1 MMSQDLPKPGKLK
14 LLVVDDHELMLG
26 GIIDTLRRKY
36 PEAEAEI
43 LTAKTF
49 ESALEQLERFPLD
62 LVIVDLSIP
71 EASEKTAKSE
81 NTAKIDTGIKLLQTV
96 MKQYPNLNLVVLST
110 YLKALVRI
118 KDEIDEH
125 KGGFTV
131 VDKGFSGQV
140 MLTRVDWALQRLTH
154 TKDLNMLE
162 GEVKPEWLEVLT
174 LAFHEE
180 LQDRAIAERMHKSE
194 RTVVHYWTKIRDVLG
209 VYPEDG
215 KNLRIQTEMRARE
228 EGFID

>member
-1 MMSQDLPKPGKLK
+1 MTQDLPKSRKRK

-36 PEAEAEI
+36 PEAEI
-43 LTAKTF
+43 LTAQTF
-49 ESALEQLERFPLD
+49 QSALEQLERFQLD

-71 EASEKTAKSE
+71 EDSE

-140 MLTRVDWALQRLTH
+140 MLTRVDWALQGLTH
-154 TKDLNMLE
+154 TKDLNMLK
-162 GEVKPEWLEVLT
+162 GEVKPEWLELLT

-180 LQDRAIAERMHKSE
+180 LQDKAIAGRMHKSE

-209 VYPEDG
+209 VYPEGG

>member
-1 MMSQDLPKPGKLK
+1 MMTQDLPKSRKRK

-36 PEAEAEI
+36 PEAEI
-43 LTAKTF
+43 LTAQTF
-49 ESALEQLERFPLD
+49 QSALEQLERFQLD

-71 EASEKTAKSE
+71 EDSE

-140 MLTRVDWALQRLTH
+140 MLTRVDWALQGLTH
-154 TKDLNMLE
+154 TKDLNMLK
-162 GEVKPEWLEVLT
+162 GEVKPEWLELLT

-180 LQDRAIAERMHKSE
+180 LQDKAIAGRMHKSE

-209 VYPEDG
+209 VYPEGG

>member
-1 MMSQDLPKPGKLK
+1 MTQDLPKSRKRK

-36 PEAEAEI
+36 PEAEI
-43 LTAKTF
+43 LTAQTF
-49 ESALEQLERFPLD
+49 QSALEQLERFQLD

-71 EASEKTAKSE
+71 EDSE
-81 NTAKIDTGIKLLQTV
+81 NTAKIETGIKLLQIV

-125 KGGFTV
+125 NGGFTL

-140 MLTRVDWALQRLTH
+140 MLTRVEWALQGLTH
-154 TKDLNMLE
+154 TKDLKMLK
-162 GEVKPEWLEVLT
+162 GEVKPEWLELLT

-180 LQDRAIAERMHKSE
+180 LQDKAIAGRMHKSE

-209 VYPEDG
+209 VYPEGG

>member
-36 PEAEAEI
+36 PEAEI
-43 LTAKTF
+43 LTAQTF
-49 ESALEQLERFPLD
+49 QSALEQLERFQLD

-71 EASEKTAKSE
+71 EASE
-81 NTAKIDTGIKLLQTV
+81 NTAKIDTGIKLLQIV

-140 MLTRVDWALQRLTH
+140 MLTRVDWALQGLTH
-154 TKDLNMLE
+154 TKDLKMLK
-162 GEVKPEWLEVLT
+162 GEVKPEWLEVIT

-180 LQDRAIAERMHKSE
+180 LQDKAIAERMKIAP

-215 KNLRIQTEMRARE
+215 KNLRIKTEMRARE

>member
-1 MMSQDLPKPGKLK
+1 MMTQDLPKSRKRK

-36 PEAEAEI
+36 PEAEI
-43 LTAKTF
+43 LTAQTF
-49 ESALEQLERFPLD
+49 QSALEQLERFQLD

-71 EASEKTAKSE
+71 EASE
-81 NTAKIDTGIKLLQTV
+81 NTAKIETGIKLLQIV

-125 KGGFTV
+125 NGGFTL

-140 MLTRVDWALQRLTH
+140 MLTRVDWALQGLTH
-154 TKDLNMLE
+154 TKDLNMLK
-162 GEVKPEWLEVLT
+162 GEVKPEWLELLT

-180 LQDRAIAERMHKSE
+180 LQDKAIAGRMHKSE

-209 VYPEDG
+209 VYPEGG

>member
-1 MMSQDLPKPGKLK
+1 MMSQDLPKPRKRK

-36 PEAEAEI
+36 PEAEI
-43 LTAKTF
+43 LTAQTF
-49 ESALEQLERFPLD
+49 QSALEQLERFQLD

-71 EASEKTAKSE
+71 EASE
-81 NTAKIDTGIKLLQTV
+81 NTAKIDTGIKLLQIV

-125 KGGFTV
+125 NGGFTV

-140 MLTRVDWALQRLTH
+140 MLTRVDWALQGLTH
-154 TKDLNMLE
+154 TKDLNMLK
-162 GEVKPEWLEVLT
+162 GEVKPEWLELLT
-174 LAFHEE
+174 LAFHEK
-180 LQDRAIAERMHKSE
+180 LKDKAIAGRMHKSE

-209 VYPEDG
+209 VYPEGG

>member
-1 MMSQDLPKPGKLK
+1 MSQDLAKPGKRK

-26 GIIDTLRRKY
+26 GIIDTLRGKY
-36 PEAEAEI
+36 PEAEI
-43 LTAKTF
+43 LTAQTF
-49 ESALEQLERFPLD
+49 QSALEQLERFQFD

-71 EASEKTAKSE
+71 EASGKTAKIE
-81 NTAKIDTGIKLLQTV
+81 TGIKLLQIV

-125 KGGFTV
+125 KGGFTL

-154 TKDLNMLE
+154 TKDLNMLK

>member
-1 MMSQDLPKPGKLK
+1 MTQDLPKPGKRK

-36 PEAEAEI
+36 PEAEI
-43 LTAKTF
+43 LTAQTF
-49 ESALEQLERFPLD
+49 QSALEQLERFQLD

-71 EASEKTAKSE
+71 EASE

-140 MLTRVDWALQRLTH
+140 MLTRVDWALQGLTH
-154 TKDLNMLE
+154 TKDLNMLK
-162 GEVKPEWLEVLT
+162 GEVKPEWLELLT

-209 VYPEDG
+209 VYPEGG

>member
-1 MMSQDLPKPGKLK
+1 MSQDLPKPGKLK

-26 GIIDTLRRKY
+26 GIIDPLRRKY
-36 PEAEAEI
+36 PEAEI
-43 LTAKTF
+43 LTAQTF

-62 LVIVDLSIP
+62 LVVIDLSIP
-71 EASEKTAKSE
+71 EASGKTAKIE
-81 NTAKIDTGIKLLQTV
+81 TGIKLLQIV

-140 MLTRVDWALQRLTH
+140 MLTRVDWALQGLTH
-154 TKDLNMLE
+154 TKDLKMLK

>member
-1 MMSQDLPKPGKLK
+1 MMTQDLPKSRKRK

-36 PEAEAEI
+36 PEAEI
-43 LTAKTF
+43 LTAQTF
-49 ESALEQLERFPLD
+49 QSALEQLERFQLD

-71 EASEKTAKSE
+71 EDSE
-81 NTAKIDTGIKLLQTV
+81 NTAKIETGIKLLQIV

-125 KGGFTV
+125 NGGFTL

-140 MLTRVDWALQRLTH
+140 MLTRVEWALQGLTH
-154 TKDLNMLE
+154 TKDLKMLK
-162 GEVKPEWLEVLT
+162 GEVKPEWLELLT

-180 LQDRAIAERMHKSE
+180 LQDKAIAGRMHKSE

-209 VYPEDG
+209 VYPEGG

>member
-36 PEAEAEI
+36 PEAEI
-43 LTAKTF
+43 LTAQTF
-49 ESALEQLERFPLD
+49 QSALEQLERFQLD

-71 EASEKTAKSE
+71 EASE
-81 NTAKIDTGIKLLQTV
+81 NTAKIDTGIKLLQIV

-140 MLTRVDWALQRLTH
+140 MLTRVDWALQGLTH
-154 TKDLNMLE
+154 TKDLKMLK

>member
-1 MMSQDLPKPGKLK
+1 MSQDLPKPGKRK

-36 PEAEAEI
+36 PEAEI
-43 LTAKTF
+43 LTAQTF
-49 ESALEQLERFPLD
+49 QSALEQLERFQLD

-71 EASEKTAKSE
+71 EASE

-125 KGGFTV
+125 NGGFTL

-140 MLTRVDWALQRLTH
+140 MLTRVEWALQGLTH
-154 TKDLNMLE
+154 TKDLKMLK
-162 GEVKPEWLEVLT
+162 GEVKPEWLELLT

-180 LQDRAIAERMHKSE
+180 LQDKAIAGRMHKSE

-209 VYPEDG
+209 VYPEGG

>member
-1 MMSQDLPKPGKLK
+1 MSQDLPKPGKLK

-36 PEAEAEI
+36 PEAEI
-43 LTAKTF
+43 LTAQTF
-49 ESALEQLERFPLD
+49 QSALEQLERFQLD

-71 EASEKTAKSE
+71 EASE
-81 NTAKIDTGIKLLQTV
+81 NTAKIDTGIKLLQIV

-140 MLTRVDWALQRLTH
+140 MLTRVDWALQGLTH
-154 TKDLNMLE
+154 TKDLKMLK

>member
-1 MMSQDLPKPGKLK
+1 MSQDLPKPGKLK

-36 PEAEAEI
+36 PEAEI
-43 LTAKTF
+43 LTAQTF
-49 ESALEQLERFPLD
+49 QSALEQLERFQLD

-71 EASEKTAKSE
+71 EASE
-81 NTAKIDTGIKLLQTV
+81 NTAKIDTGIKLLQIV

-140 MLTRVDWALQRLTH
+140 MLTRVDWALQGLTH
-154 TKDLNMLE
+154 TKDLKMLK
-162 GEVKPEWLEVLT
+162 GEVKPEWLEVIT

-180 LQDRAIAERMHKSE
+180 LQDKAIAERMKIAP

-215 KNLRIQTEMRARE
+215 KNLRIKTEMRARE

>member
-1 MMSQDLPKPGKLK
+1 MTQDLPKSRKRK

-36 PEAEAEI
+36 PEAEI
-43 LTAKTF
+43 LTAQTF
-49 ESALEQLERFPLD
+49 QSALEQLERFQLD

-71 EASEKTAKSE
+71 EASE
-81 NTAKIDTGIKLLQTV
+81 NTAKIETGIKLLQIV

-125 KGGFTV
+125 NGGFTL

-140 MLTRVDWALQRLTH
+140 MLTRVDWALQGLTH
-154 TKDLNMLE
+154 TKDLNMLK
-162 GEVKPEWLEVLT
+162 GEVKPEWLELLT

-180 LQDRAIAERMHKSE
+180 LQDKAIAGRMHKSE

-209 VYPEDG
+209 VYPEGG